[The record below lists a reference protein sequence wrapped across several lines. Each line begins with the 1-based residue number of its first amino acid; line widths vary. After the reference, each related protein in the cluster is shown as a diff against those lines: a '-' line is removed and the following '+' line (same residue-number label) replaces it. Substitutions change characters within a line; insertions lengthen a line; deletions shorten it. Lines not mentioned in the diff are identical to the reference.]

1 MTLTT
6 HLLRLNLADETPVAE
21 ADDLTLD
28 LYRDVVLRELERG
41 PLHEDDV
48 VVPLLLLPAP
58 LLLAALLR
66 TLGLPLLGAR
76 GLARGDLGGG
86 PGALRTASLDLIDR
100 PLVLVDHLEPHLV
113 GVVAGEGAPLATV
126 HPEVIN
132 AKTHTKPGG
141 NFVGFFALLAARAVA
156 EVERDADLARELG
169 VLRAIGWPL
178 LRLSRLLRL
187 LRLLRRLLLRLLRLL
202 RLLLLLL
209 LVLLLFLFTVLLL
222 FVLLLIGEK
231 IGVGSGHEGGVPGLA
246 ARGAHEAFLY
256 GCLDLLP
263 VHVGDFP
270 GVEMGLLASEGSSA
284 ALADQV
290 HAAEIELHERR
301 QHVGVP
307 G

>member
-1 MTLTT
+1 M
-6 HLLRLNLADETPVAE
+6 
-21 ADDLTLD
+21 
-28 LYRDVVLRELERG
+28 
-41 PLHEDDV
+41 
-48 VVPLLLLPAP
+48 
-58 LLLAALLR
+58 
-66 TLGLPLLGAR
+66 
-76 GLARGDLGGG
+76 
-86 PGALRTASLDLIDR
+86 
-100 PLVLVDHLEPHLV
+100 
-113 GVVAGEGAPLATV
+113 
-126 HPEVIN
+126 
-132 AKTHTKPGG
+132 
-141 NFVGFFALLAARAVA
+141 GFFALLAARAVA

-178 LRLSRLLRL
+178 LRVSRLLRL
-187 LRLLRRLLLRLLRLL
+187 LRLLWLLRRLLLRLLRLL

-222 FVLLLIGEK
+222 LVLLLIGEK